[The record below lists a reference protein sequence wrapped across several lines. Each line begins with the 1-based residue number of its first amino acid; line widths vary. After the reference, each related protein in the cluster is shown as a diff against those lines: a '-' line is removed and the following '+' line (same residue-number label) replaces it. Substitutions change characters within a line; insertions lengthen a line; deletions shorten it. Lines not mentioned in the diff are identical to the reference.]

1 MIKRI
6 IPLILSGVLLMTG
19 CTNNKTETNE
29 TVESTKLTYSNL
41 VDEKTQNEIRD
52 ILIENK
58 IDKKQAD
65 YFIKLVQNYNEKSDI
80 NKLETSKEG
89 FTSIKTQQVKYDG
102 LYLDEKWNI
111 HELNYMDF
119 NCRLTAFSIFK
130 DYIKSGEKFTG
141 DDINLMFDMDAIN
154 NNPVSEFS
162 KEDVDKFINLYA
174 AMKVENTQDVNKHAE
189 AIKKEWEKRKIS
201 FVDNKNISMIN
212 VFLHS
217 PEDSEIFVGHAGIL
231 LQTKDGLLFIEK
243 YAPSLPYQVSKFKNK
258 SELKTYLMDRLDN
271 DTSGNGSS
279 KPIIMENN
287 ELIK

>member
-6 IPLILSGVLLMTG
+6 TSVILSSILLMTG
-19 CTNNKTETNE
+19 CTNNKSVTNE
-29 TVESTKLTYSNL
+29 TIEQTKLTYSNL
-41 VDEKTQNEIRD
+41 IDEKTQNEIRD

-65 YFIKLVQNYNEKSDI
+65 YFIELVQNYNDKSDI

-89 FTSIKTQQVKYDG
+89 FTTINTQQVKYDEV
-102 LYLDEKWNI
+102 YLDGKWDVNK
-111 HELNYMDF
+111 LNYMDF

-130 DYIKSGEKFTG
+130 NYIKSESKFTG
-141 DDINLMFDMDAIN
+141 DSISVMLDKDAIN
-154 NNPVSEFS
+154 GNPMSKFS
-162 KEDVDKFINLYA
+162 KEDTDKFINLYA
-174 AMKVENTQDVNKHAE
+174 GIKVENTQDVSKLAE
-189 AIKKEWEKRKIS
+189 AINKEWGKRKIS
-201 FVDNKNISMIN
+201 FLDNKNISMIN

-217 PEDSEIFVGHAGIL
+217 PEDSEVFVGHAGIL
-231 LQTKDGLLFIEK
+231 LQTKDELLFIEK
-243 YAPSLPYQVSKFKNK
+243 YAPSLPFQVSKFKNK
-258 SELKTYLMDRLDN
+258 LELKKYLMDRLDN

>member
-6 IPLILSGVLLMTG
+6 IPLILSGILLMTG
-19 CTNNKTETNE
+19 CTNNKSETNE

-58 IDKKQAD
+58 IDKKQAN
-65 YFIKLVQNYNEKSDI
+65 YFIKLVKNYNEKSDI

-89 FTSIKTQQVKYDG
+89 FTSINTQQVPYDE
-102 LYLDEKWNI
+102 LYLNEKWDIN
-111 HELNYMDF
+111 ELNYMDF

-130 DYIKSGEKFTG
+130 DYIKSEDKFTG
-141 DDINLMFDMDAIN
+141 DDTALIFDIDTIN
-154 NNPVSEFS
+154 NNPMSEFS
-162 KEDVDKFINLYA
+162 KEDVEKFTNLYSA
-174 AMKVENTQDVNKHAE
+174 IKVENTQDVNKHAE

-201 FVDNKNISMIN
+201 FVDNKNVSMIN
-212 VFLHS
+212 VFLHA
-217 PEDSEIFVGHAGIL
+217 PEDSEVFVGHVGIL

-243 YAPSLPYQVSKFKNK
+243 YAPSLPYQISKFKNK

>member
-6 IPLILSGVLLMTG
+6 IPVILSATLLMTG
-19 CTNNKTETNE
+19 CTNTKSKTNDNI
-29 TVESTKLTYSNL
+29 ESTKLTYSNL
-41 VDEKTQNEIRD
+41 IDKKTQNEIRD

-58 IDKKQAD
+58 IDKKQVD
-65 YFIKLVQNYNEKSDI
+65 YFIKLVQNYNDKSDI
-80 NKLETSKEG
+80 NKLKTSKQG
-89 FTSIKTQQVKYDG
+89 FTTIKNQQVPYDE
-102 LYLDEKWNI
+102 LYLDEKWDFNK
-111 HELNYMDF
+111 LNYMDF

-130 DYIKSGEKFTG
+130 NFIKSEDKFTG
-141 DDINLMFDMDAIN
+141 DSTSLMFDKDAIN
-154 NNPVSEFS
+154 DNPMSKFS
-162 KEDVDKFINLYA
+162 KEDIDKFTNLYA
-174 AMKVENTQDVNKHAE
+174 AVKVKNTQDINKHAE
-189 AIKKEWEKRKIS
+189 TIKKEWEKRKIS

-217 PEDSEIFVGHAGIL
+217 PEDSEVFVGHAGIL

-243 YAPSLPYQVSKFKNK
+243 YAPSLPFQVSKFKNK
-258 SELKTYLMDRLDN
+258 LELKKYLMDRLDN